1 MHKTQ
6 DITSGDY
13 LKPKSLAPGK
23 NTQCDNKYRDS
34 VYEEAL
40 TIGVLAP

>member
-23 NTQCDNKYRDS
+23 IPNAITN
-34 VYEEAL
+34 
-40 TIGVLAP
+40 IGTVSMKKH